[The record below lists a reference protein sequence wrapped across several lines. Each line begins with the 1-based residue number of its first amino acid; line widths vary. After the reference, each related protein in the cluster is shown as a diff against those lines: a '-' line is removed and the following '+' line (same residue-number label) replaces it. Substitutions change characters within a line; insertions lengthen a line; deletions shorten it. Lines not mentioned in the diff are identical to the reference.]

1 MSWFSDGLAWAVD
14 TLADGAGE
22 DGGVTLSRA
31 SDSTPGVT
39 AIVVSSGDDA
49 SGDKVAASNYWDR
62 EWLVKKADYEID
74 DAVVT
79 PQAGDRI
86 TDGNGDVW
94 ELMLGGKR
102 PELVP
107 HAGGYAWVV
116 KTKRIVSG

>member
-1 MSWFSDGLAWAVD
+1 MTWFSDGLAWMVD
-14 TLADGAGE
+14 TLTDAAGPT
-22 DGGVTLSRA
+22 VTLSRSSA
-31 SDSTPGVT
+31 TT
-39 AIVVSSGDDA
+39 EIRAVVVDSGDEA
-49 SGDKVAASNYWDR
+49 SGNKVATSNYWDR
-62 EWLVKKADYEID
+62 EWLIKKADYEID

-86 TDGNGDVW
+86 TDGDGDVW

-102 PELVP
+102 PELVS

>member
-1 MSWFSDGLAWAVD
+1 MVD
-14 TLADGAGE
+14 TLDDAAG
-22 DGGVTLSRA
+22 DPVTLSRV
-31 SDSTPGVT
+31 SDTTEIKAV
-39 AIVVSSGDDA
+39 IVDSGDEA
-49 SGDKVAASNYWDR
+49 SGDKVATSNYWER

-79 PQAGDRI
+79 PQAADRI

-102 PELVP
+102 PELVQ
-107 HAGGYAWVV
+107 HAGGYAWVL